1 MPALSTPAEIE
12 ALADQLGAA
21 ADALHR
27 RIVQDLAARQ
37 GEPVPE
43 ADRAVLRQLLDD
55 EMTLR
60 QNANA
65 LYADA
70 AARVVAGLPR
80 AQASVM
86 RLTAD
91 AAEKIHAIAK
101 LSDGLGVVTALGAF
115 AAAALSGQPAA
126 IATAFDKLRRQ
137 VKAAR
142 ADA

>member
-1 MPALSTPAEIE
+1 MPALSTPAEVE
-12 ALADQLGAA
+12 ALADQLSAS

-27 RIVQDLAARQ
+27 RIVQDLAARK
-37 GEPVPE
+37 GAPVPD
-43 ADRAVLRQLLDD
+43 ADQAVLRQLLDD
-55 EMTLR
+55 EMALR

-70 AARVVAGLPR
+70 AAKVVAGLPQ
-80 AQASVM
+80 AQAHVV
-86 RLTAD
+86 RLTA
-91 AAEKIHAIAK
+91 AATEKIRAIGK
-101 LSDGLGVVTALGAF
+101 LSEGLGVVAALGGF

-137 VKAAR
+137 VKAVR